1 MAGVAIDLA
10 RLRLNLAKAKIR
22 ISIYGAVFLIFV
34 VVSVGTK
41 FTLDL
46 SFNSIASQYEAH
58 IDRTLERIAY
68 EYDSL
73 DGRISLLNIS
83 APSAG
88 AQGIPPYVLPIE
100 YVSVTPGHADDL
112 KALPSCSYS
121 LDSSGRNRVC
131 VGVLNNK
138 ELGAIAYI
146 RGSFSTSD
154 TLVSPRY
161 LDNPATGHRF
171 VVSISSRGRVDD
183 YTITFDPLLRNLKAP
198 VPYLSEA
205 WSLTGFK
212 TGMSKKLAYAREP
225 EIRGRV
231 LKAERSGGSLGDYE
245 FIFQVPLS
253 SFLDDAYLA
262 NKVLSRPWPPED
274 IYETRITV
282 SLHRPGAGAEE
293 KIFDSTQFQSDPIFS
308 LDNAR
313 RYLSRGEQLSFQ
325 SKSGEVY
332 SVRPDATGY
341 AESEK
346 GVLQEFY
353 AKATNWLINF
363 LVSSPVVTKD
373 SSIDDGATISI
384 QGDASSVLTGWREA
398 AGASIAFAFALFAL
412 LIAVLVYLQIFILSP
427 LYKVRK
433 NTLFMREKFSDKDR
447 RDPPYSISSSS
458 SKSEI
463 GVLWENIQELHQA
476 LTSANEIST
485 EKANRERELMLSLG
499 HEIRSPLQSLISRHP
514 DAMDA
519 DRRDI
524 DRISFALETLS
535 GAYAESDVGGG
546 GLKRH
551 PKDIFASLP
560 ANTASE
566 NVTEYLMNAAESHH
580 IGGIVYIGSHDSV
593 YALANGDML
602 ESVLDAVINNANDFR
617 NPGTHIV
624 LSVGVEDA
632 HVSITVAN
640 QGPPIPENKLEEI
653 FNYGV
658 SLRAGSGNNLG
669 QGLNMV
675 RSYVASMQGK
685 VSALN
690 VGNGVEFRIRLLKA

>member
-10 RLRLNLAKAKIR
+10 RLRSNLDKAKIR
-22 ISIYGAVFLIFV
+22 ASIYGAIFLIFV

-41 FTLDL
+41 FTLEL
-46 SFNSIASQYEAH
+46 SFNSVASQYEAH

-88 AQGIPPYVLPIE
+88 ANGIPPYVLPIE
-100 YVSVTPGHADDL
+100 YVSVTPGHAEEL

-121 LDSSGRNRVC
+121 LDSSSKNRVC

-138 ELGAIAYI
+138 EPGAIAYI

-161 LDNPATGHRF
+161 VDNPATGHRF

-212 TGMSKKLAYAREP
+212 TGKSRNLAYAREP

-231 LKAERSGGSLGDYE
+231 LKAERPGDSSGDYE

-253 SFLDDAYLA
+253 SFLDDAYRA
-262 NKVLSRPWPPED
+262 NKDSSRPWPPKD
-274 IYETRITV
+274 IYETRVTV
-282 SLHRPGAGAEE
+282 SLLRPGAVADE

-313 RYLSRGEQLSFQ
+313 RYLSSGEQLSFQ
-325 SKSGEVY
+325 SKSGEVH

-346 GVLQEFY
+346 GMLQELY
-353 AKATNWLINF
+353 AKVTNWFINL
-363 LVSSPVVTKD
+363 LVSSPVVTKE
-373 SSIDDGATISI
+373 SVIDGGATVRI
-384 QGDASSVLTGWREA
+384 QGDASNVLTGWREA
-398 AGASIAFAFALFAL
+398 AGASIAFAFVLFAL
-412 LIAVLVYLQIFILSP
+412 LIVVLVYLQIFILTP

-433 NTLFMREKFSDKDR
+433 NTLFMREKFSDKEHKA
-447 RDPPYSISSSS
+447 PPYFIGS

-463 GVLWENIQELHQA
+463 GVLWENIQDLHRA

-514 DAMDA
+514 DARDA

-535 GAYAESDVGGG
+535 GAYAESDVGGVEI
-546 GLKRH
+546 KRH

-560 ANTASE
+560 ANTTSE
-566 NVTEYLMNAAESHH
+566 NVTEYLVNAAESHH
-580 IGGIVYIGSHDSV
+580 IGGIVYDGSEEPV

-617 NPGTHIV
+617 VPDTPIV
-624 LSVGVEDA
+624 LSVGMENA
-632 HVSITVAN
+632 HVAITVAN
-640 QGPPIPENKLEEI
+640 QGPPIPESKLEEI

-658 SLRAGSGNNLG
+658 SLRAGPGNHLG

-690 VGNGVEFRIRLLKA
+690 VENGVEFRIRLLKA

>member
-10 RLRLNLAKAKIR
+10 RIRINLAKAKIR
-22 ISIYGAVFLIFV
+22 VSIYGAIFLIFV

-41 FTLDL
+41 LTLDL
-46 SFNSIASQYEAH
+46 SFNSIASQYEAN
-58 IDRTLERIAY
+58 IGRTLERIAY

-83 APSAG
+83 APSASV
-88 AQGIPPYVLPIE
+88 QGIPPYVLPIE
-100 YVSVTPGHADDL
+100 YVSVMPGHTEEL

-121 LDSSGRNRVC
+121 LDSSSRNRVC

-138 ELGAIAYI
+138 EPGAIAYI

-161 LDNPATGHRF
+161 LENPATGHRF
-171 VVSISSRGRVDD
+171 IVSISSRGKVDD
-183 YTITFDPLLRNLKAP
+183 YTITFDPLLRSLKAP

-212 TGMSKKLAYAREP
+212 TGLSKNLAYAREP

-231 LKAERSGGSLGDYE
+231 LKAERSGDSSGVYE

-253 SFLDDAYLA
+253 SFLDDAYRA
-262 NKVLSRPWPPED
+262 NKDSSRPWPPED
-274 IYETRITV
+274 IYETRIKV
-282 SLHRPGAGAEE
+282 SLHRPGAGSEE
-293 KIFDSTQFQSDPIFS
+293 KIFDSTQFQPDPIFS

-325 SKSGEVY
+325 SKSGQVY
-332 SVRPDATGY
+332 SVFPDATGY

-346 GVLQEFY
+346 GIFQEFY
-353 AKATNWLINF
+353 TKVTNWFINF
-363 LVSSPVVTKD
+363 LVSSPAVTKE
-373 SSIDDGATISI
+373 SVIHGGATISI
-384 QGDASSVLTGWREA
+384 QGDASNVLTGWREA
-398 AGASIAFAFALFAL
+398 AGASVAFAFVLFAL
-412 LIAVLVYLQIFILSP
+412 LIAVLVYLQIFVLSP

-433 NTLFMREKFSDKDR
+433 NTLFMREKFSDKDH
-447 RDPPYSISSSS
+447 RDPPYSISS

-514 DAMDA
+514 DAKDA

-535 GAYAESDVGGG
+535 GAYAESDAGGG

-560 ANTASE
+560 ANTTSE
-566 NVTEYLMNAAESHH
+566 NVTEYLVNAAESPH
-580 IGGIVYIGSHDSV
+580 IGGIVYDGSAEPV

-617 NPGTHIV
+617 YPGTPIV
-624 LSVGVEDA
+624 LSVGVENT
-632 HVSITVAN
+632 HVAIIVTN

-658 SLRAGSGNNLG
+658 SLRVGPGNHLG

-690 VGNGVEFRIRLLKA
+690 VGSGVEFRIRLLKA

>member
-1 MAGVAIDLA
+1 MAGVAVDLA
-10 RLRLNLAKAKIR
+10 RFRLNLAKAKIR

-41 FTLDL
+41 FALDL

-68 EYDSL
+68 EYNSL
-73 DGRISLLNIS
+73 DGRISLLNIR

-100 YVSVTPGHADDL
+100 YVSVTPGHADEL

-138 ELGAIAYI
+138 EPGAIAYI

-171 VVSISSRGRVDD
+171 VVSISSRGMVDD

-212 TGMSKKLAYAREP
+212 TGKSRNLAYAREP

-231 LKAERSGGSLGDYE
+231 LKAGRSGDSLGDYE

-262 NKVLSRPWPPED
+262 NKDLSRPWPPED

-282 SLHRPGAGAEE
+282 SLHRPSAGAEE

-332 SVRPDATGY
+332 SVRPDVTGY

-353 AKATNWLINF
+353 TKATNWLINF
-363 LVSSPVVTKD
+363 LVSSPVVTKE
-373 SSIDDGATISI
+373 SSIYGGATVSI

-398 AGASIAFAFALFAL
+398 AGASIAFAFVLFAL

-447 RDPPYSISSSS
+447 RDPPYSISS

-514 DAMDA
+514 DARDA

-546 GLKRH
+546 GLKHH

-566 NVTEYLMNAAESHH
+566 NVTEYLVNAAESHH
-580 IGGIVYIGSHDSV
+580 IGGILYDGSDDSV

-617 NPGTHIV
+617 NLGTPIV

-658 SLRAGSGNNLG
+658 SLRAGPGNNLG

-690 VGNGVEFRIRLLKA
+690 VRNGVEFRIRLLKA

>member
-10 RLRLNLAKAKIR
+10 RLRINLAKAKIR
-22 ISIYGAVFLIFV
+22 ASIYGTIFLIFV

-41 FTLDL
+41 FTLEL
-46 SFNSIASQYEAH
+46 SFNSVASQYKEH

-73 DGRISLLNIS
+73 DGRIALLNIS

-88 AQGIPPYVLPIE
+88 AKGIPPYILPIE
-100 YVSVTPGHADDL
+100 YVSVTPGHAEEL
-112 KALPSCSYS
+112 KTLPSCSYS
-121 LDSSGRNRVC
+121 LDPSSKHRVC

-138 ELGAIAYI
+138 EPGAIAYI

-161 LDNPATGHRF
+161 VDNPATGHRF
-171 VVSISSRGRVDD
+171 VVSISSRGKVDD

-212 TGMSKKLAYAREP
+212 TGKSRNLAYAREP
-225 EIRGRV
+225 EIKGRV
-231 LKAERSGGSLGDYE
+231 LKAERPGDSSGDYE

-253 SFLDDAYLA
+253 SFLDDAYRA
-262 NKVLSRPWPPED
+262 NKDSSRPWPPKD
-274 IYETRITV
+274 LYEARVTV
-282 SLHRPGAGAEE
+282 SLLRPGVVADE

-313 RYLSRGEQLSFQ
+313 RYLSRGEQVSFQ

-341 AESEK
+341 AESDK
-346 GVLQEFY
+346 GMLQELY
-353 AKATNWLINF
+353 AKITNWFINL
-363 LVSSPVVTKD
+363 LVSSSVVTKE
-373 SSIDDGATISI
+373 SVIDGGATVSI
-384 QGDASSVLTGWREA
+384 QGDASNVLTGWREA
-398 AGASIAFAFALFAL
+398 AGASIAFAFVLFAL

-447 RDPPYSISSSS
+447 RDPPYAISSSR
-458 SKSEI
+458 SEI

-514 DAMDA
+514 DARDA

-546 GLKRH
+546 ELKRH

-560 ANTASE
+560 ANTTSE
-566 NVTEYLMNAAESHH
+566 NVTEYLVNAAESHH
-580 IGGIVYIGSHDSV
+580 IGGIVYVGSEEPI

-602 ESVLDAVINNANDFR
+602 ESVLDAVINNSNDFR
-617 NPGTHIV
+617 VPSTPIV
-624 LSVGVEDA
+624 LSVRMENA
-632 HVSITVAN
+632 HVTITVAN

-658 SLRAGSGNNLG
+658 SLRAGPGNHLG

-690 VGNGVEFRIRLLKA
+690 VENGVEFKIRLLKA

>member
-1 MAGVAIDLA
+1 MAGIVFDLA

-41 FTLDL
+41 FALDL

-58 IDRTLERIAY
+58 VVRTIERIAY

-73 DGRISLLNIS
+73 DGRVSLLNIS

-88 AQGIPPYVLPIE
+88 AQGIPPYILPIE
-100 YVSVTPGHADDL
+100 YVSVTPGHADEL

-121 LDSSGRNRVC
+121 LDSSSRNRVC

-138 ELGAIAYI
+138 EPGAIAYI

-161 LDNPATGHRF
+161 VDNPETGHRF
-171 VVSISSRGRVDD
+171 VVSISSRGRGDD

-212 TGMSKKLAYAREP
+212 TGKSKNLAYAREP

-231 LKAERSGGSLGDYE
+231 LKTANSGDSSGDFE
-245 FIFQVPLS
+245 FIFQIPLP

-262 NKVLSRPWPPED
+262 NKDSSRPWPPED
-274 IYETRITV
+274 IYETRVTV
-282 SLHRPGAGAEE
+282 SLHRPGAGAKE
-293 KIFDSTQFQSDPIFS
+293 KIFDSTKFQPDPIFS

-313 RYLSRGEQLSFQ
+313 RYLSRGEQLSFK
-325 SKSGEVY
+325 SKTGEVY
-332 SVRPDATGY
+332 SVRSAATGY
-341 AESEK
+341 AEAEK
-346 GVLQEFY
+346 GMFQELY
-353 AKATNWLINF
+353 AKVTNWLINF
-363 LVSSPVVTKD
+363 LVSSPVVTKE
-373 SSIDDGATISI
+373 SVIDGGAAVSI

-398 AGASIAFAFALFAL
+398 AGASIAFAFVLFAL
-412 LIAVLVYLQIFILSP
+412 LVAVLVYLQIFILSP

-433 NTLFMREKFSDKDR
+433 NTLFMREKFNEKDR
-447 RDPPYSISSSS
+447 TDPPYSISS

-476 LTSANEIST
+476 LTSANEVST

-514 DAMDA
+514 DARDA

-535 GAYAESDVGGG
+535 GAYADSDVGDA

-560 ANTASE
+560 ANTTSE
-566 NVTEYLMNAAESHH
+566 NITEYLVNASESHH
-580 IGGIVYIGSHDSV
+580 IGEIVYDGSGDSV

-617 NPGTHIV
+617 VPGTPIV
-624 LSVGVEDA
+624 LSVGVENA

-658 SLRAGSGNNLG
+658 SLRTGPGNNLG

-675 RSYVASMQGK
+675 RSYVVSMQGK
-685 VSALN
+685 ISALN
-690 VGNGVEFRIRLLKA
+690 VENGVEFRIRLLKA

>member
-1 MAGVAIDLA
+1 MAGIVIDLT
-10 RLRLNLAKAKIR
+10 RIRLNLAKAKIR

-41 FTLDL
+41 FALDL

-58 IDRTLERIAY
+58 IVRTIERIAY

-83 APSAG
+83 APSAD

-100 YVSVTPGHADDL
+100 YVSVTPGHADEL

-121 LDSSGRNRVC
+121 LDSSSRNRVC

-138 ELGAIAYI
+138 EPGAIAYI

-161 LDNPATGHRF
+161 VDNPETGHRF
-171 VVSISSRGRVDD
+171 VVSISSRGRRDD

-212 TGMSKKLAYAREP
+212 TGKSKNLAYAREP

-231 LKAERSGGSLGDYE
+231 LKTESSGDSSGDYE
-245 FIFQVPLS
+245 FILQIPLP

-262 NKVLSRPWPPED
+262 NKDSSRPWPPED
-274 IYETRITV
+274 IYGARVTV
-282 SLHRPGAGAEE
+282 SLHRPSAGAKEM
-293 KIFDSTQFQSDPIFS
+293 IFDSTKFQSVPIFS
-308 LDNAR
+308 VDNAR

-332 SVRPDATGY
+332 FVRPAATGY

-346 GVLQEFY
+346 GMFQELY
-353 AKATNWLINF
+353 AKITNWLINF
-363 LVSSPVVTKD
+363 LVSSPAVTKE
-373 SSIDDGATISI
+373 SVIDGGITVSI

-398 AGASIAFAFALFAL
+398 AGASIAFAFVLFAL

-433 NTLFMREKFSDKDR
+433 NTLFMREKFSKKDR
-447 RDPPYSISSSS
+447 RDPPYSISSS
-458 SKSEI
+458 KSEI
-463 GVLWENIQELHQA
+463 GVLWDNIQELHQA
-476 LTSANEIST
+476 LTSANEVST

-514 DAMDA
+514 DAKDA

-535 GAYAESDVGGG
+535 GAYAESDIGDA

-560 ANTASE
+560 ANTTSE
-566 NVTEYLMNAAESHH
+566 NITEYLVNAAESN
-580 IGGIVYIGSHDSV
+580 I
-593 YALANGDML
+593 
-602 ESVLDAVINNANDFR
+602 
-617 NPGTHIV
+617 
-624 LSVGVEDA
+624 
-632 HVSITVAN
+632 
-640 QGPPIPENKLEEI
+640 
-653 FNYGV
+653 
-658 SLRAGSGNNLG
+658 
-669 QGLNMV
+669 
-675 RSYVASMQGK
+675 
-685 VSALN
+685 
-690 VGNGVEFRIRLLKA
+690 

>member
-10 RLRLNLAKAKIR
+10 KLRINFAKAKIR
-22 ISIYGAVFLIFV
+22 ISIYGAIALIFI
-34 VVSVGTK
+34 VVSAGTK

-46 SFNSIASQYEAH
+46 SFNSVASQYEAH
-58 IDRTLERIAY
+58 IDKTLERIAY

-73 DGRISLLNIS
+73 DGRISLLNIN
-83 APSAG
+83 APSAD
-88 AQGIPPYVLPIE
+88 AQGMPLYILPIE
-100 YVSVTPGHADDL
+100 YVSVTPGHAEEL
-112 KALPSCSYS
+112 KALPSCSHS
-121 LDSSGRNRVC
+121 LGSSNRNRVC
-131 VGVLNNK
+131 VAVLNNK
-138 ELGAIAYI
+138 APGAIAYI
-146 RGSFSTSD
+146 RGSFATPD
-154 TLVSPRY
+154 ALVSPSY
-161 LDNPATGHRF
+161 VDNPATGHRF
-171 VVSISSRGRVDD
+171 VVTISSRGALSD

-198 VPYLSEA
+198 VSYLSEA

-212 TGMSKKLAYAREP
+212 NGRDRNLAYAREP

-231 LKAERSGGSLGDYE
+231 LRSERSGESSGSYD

-253 SFLDDAYLA
+253 SFLDDAYLS
-262 NKVLSRPWPPED
+262 NKDSSRPWPPED
-274 IYETRITV
+274 IYEARVTV
-282 SLHRPGAGAEE
+282 SLLKPGLGRDE
-293 KIFDSTQFQSDPIFS
+293 KIFDSTRFKSEPMFS
-308 LDNAR
+308 LDDAR
-313 RYLSRGEQLSFQ
+313 RYLSWGEQLSFQ
-325 SKSGEVY
+325 SKTGEVY

-341 AESEK
+341 AELEK
-346 GVLQEFY
+346 GVFQEFY
-353 AKATNWLINF
+353 ARATNWLIDF
-363 LVSSPVVTKD
+363 LVSSPVVTKK
-373 SSIDDGATISI
+373 SSINGGATFSI

-398 AGASIAFAFALFAL
+398 AGASIAFAFVLFAL

-447 RDPPYSISSSS
+447 RAPPYSISS

-514 DAMDA
+514 DARDA
-519 DRRDI
+519 NRRDI

-546 GLKRH
+546 GLKPH

-560 ANTASE
+560 ANATSE

-580 IGGIVYIGSHDSV
+580 IEGIVYNGSGDSV

-602 ESVLDAVINNANDFR
+602 ESVLDTVINNANDFR
-617 NPGTHIV
+617 ILGTPIV
-624 LSVGVEDA
+624 LSVGVGDA

-640 QGPPIPENKLEEI
+640 QGPSIPENKLEEI

-658 SLRAGSGNNLG
+658 SLRAGPGNNLG

-675 RSYVASMQGK
+675 RSYVASMQGN